1 MVDLS
6 NLYQERKTE
15 REILISP
22 D

>member
-1 MVDLS
+1 MADLS